1 MAAKIKPSLLILIVL
16 VLASASLACS
26 GFYFLQKERA
36 NSASLQK
43 ALDELNAKQA
53 LSEKKLAESQKAIDG
68 LEEKLSGAKTQ
79 IASLNDD
86 LETEKAAKTA
96 ALKQVDELKAN
107 LEEQKKVKS
116 DVEEKLNKAQE
127 EAKKI
132 KTELRDLENK
142 KSSLEKKI
150 TELEDKLKPG
160 VELGTIVVNP
170 ETGMPQT
177 PQAAATTGAE
187 NAPEEKPAV
196 TPGAAPAS
204 SPSPE
209 GKVLVVNK
217 DYNFAVINLGS
228 EDGVFIG
235 NVFSVYHNNKY
246 VGDVK
251 VEKVHDSMAAAAF
264 ATPELKDKVSEGDKI
279 MLKAK

>member
-1 MAAKIKPSLLILIVL
+1 MAAKVKPSLLILIVL
-16 VLASASLACS
+16 VLASVSLACS
-26 GFYFLQKERA
+26 GFYLLQKERA

-43 ALDELNAKQA
+43 ALDELKSLETLN
-53 LSEKKLAESQKAIDG
+53 EKKLAENQKAIDG

-86 LETEKAAKTA
+86 LGTEKAAKTA
-96 ALKQVDELKAN
+96 ALKQVDELKAI

-116 DVEEKLNKAQE
+116 DVEDKLIKAQD

-150 TELEDKLKPG
+150 TELEEKLKPG

-177 PQAAATTGAE
+177 SPAAAVTGTE
-187 NAPEEKPAV
+187 NMSEEKPMAAS
-196 TPGAAPAS
+196 GAASAS
-204 SPSPE
+204 SQSPE

-228 EDGVFIG
+228 EDGVSIG
-235 NVFSVYHNNKY
+235 NVFSIYHNNKY

-279 MLKAK
+279 VLKAK

>member
-1 MAAKIKPSLLILIVL
+1 MAVKIKPSLLILVVL
-16 VLASASLACS
+16 VFASASLACS

-43 ALDELNAKQA
+43 ALDELDAKQS
-53 LSEKKLAESQKAIDG
+53 LNEKKFAEYQKTIDG

-79 IASLNDD
+79 IVSLNDD

-96 ALKQVDELKAN
+96 TLKQVDELKAS

-116 DVEEKLNKAQE
+116 DVEDKLTRAQE

-150 TELEDKLKPG
+150 SELEDKLKSG

-170 ETGMPQT
+170 ETGMPQSS
-177 PQAAATTGAE
+177 PAATSTGAE
-187 NAPEEKPAV
+187 NIPEEKPMATSGV
-196 TPGAAPAS
+196 TSAS
-204 SPSPE
+204 SLSLE

-228 EDGVFIG
+228 EDGVYIG
-235 NVFSVYHNNKY
+235 NVFSIYHNNKY

-251 VEKVHDSMAAAAF
+251 VEKVHESMAAAAF

-279 MLKAK
+279 VLKAK